1 MATNH
6 VSRKLRTYQSLAHIN
21 RHFAAIAH
29 HVKTLE
35 EAGFMPV
42 PKMRVFQNFIRE
54 LQSQISHDVCDNMH
68 SVEDKDMFELGKKR
82 IAREHYLNPERP
94 AFMQHGPKN
103 QETEASSQEQQ
114 MIARDR
120 EPGKSA

>member
-1 MATNH
+1 MNH

-21 RHFAAIAH
+21 RHFAAISH

-94 AFMQHGPKN
+94 AFMQHSPGS
-103 QETEASSQEQQ
+103 QETEVRSPQPVTGAS
-114 MIARDR
+114 D
-120 EPGKSA
+120 